1 MDFEKVWD
9 IVCDH
14 CRERG
19 FYFLDEE
26 DKRFTQRLYR
36 DGVATREICEKVE
49 YSCRCMGREYES

>member
-19 FYFLDEE
+19 FYFLD
-26 DKRFTQRLYR
+26 DLIFKIVLMLI
-36 DGVATREICEKVE
+36 GLGMVAGFFFGHR
-49 YSCRCMGREYES
+49 